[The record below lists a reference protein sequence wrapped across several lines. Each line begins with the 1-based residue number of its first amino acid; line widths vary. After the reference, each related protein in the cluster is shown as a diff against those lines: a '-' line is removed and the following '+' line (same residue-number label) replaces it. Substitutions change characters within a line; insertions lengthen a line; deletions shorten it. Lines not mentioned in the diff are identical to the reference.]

1 MDTTKRVNCCKLIDV
16 LEQTSRRARRA
27 STLRLVAY
35 ALSLFA
41 YLPGA
46 RADGPSAEAT
56 AEARRSEAKGKF
68 QEGVAAFGERRY
80 QDAVRAFQQADAIQ
94 PSAALS
100 FNIARA
106 FERLDDTPAALR
118 WYRDYLRRD
127 PQAANAAEVGARVN
141 ELAIKLVQRG
151 VQQLSVL
158 STPEGASVLID
169 QRPAGLTPLTTEL
182 APGVH
187 HFTLRAAGYRD
198 LETDVTLD
206 ARTPRDVNLTLAS
219 AGAAPA
225 ATRSQGAV
233 DAPDSRGAATSTP
246 TAAAGHDRQAR
257 PFGVVPWLLLGA
269 GSASMLGALGFE
281 LGRRSAES
289 AAEQAPQ
296 RSYEGHF
303 EAMQGRQTT
312 ARVLFAVG
320 GALLVSGGTL
330 LVLNTPKATTTK
342 VALGCVGASCAV
354 VARGS
359 F

>member
-1 MDTTKRVNCCKLIDV
+1 MLELIP
-16 LEQTSRRARRA
+16 RRAQRA
-27 STLRLVAY
+27 SALGLVTC

-41 YLPGA
+41 DLPSA

-56 AEARRSEAKGKF
+56 AEARRSEAKAKF

-127 PQAANAAEVGARVN
+127 PQAANAQEVLARVN
-141 ELAIKLVQRG
+141 ELAAKLAQRG

-169 QRPAGLTPLTTEL
+169 RQPAGVTPLTTEL
-182 APGVH
+182 APGAH

-206 ARTPRDVNLTLAS
+206 ARTPRDVNLTLTLL
-219 AGAAPA
+219 GAAPA
-225 ATRSQGAV
+225 AGTDPATVSS
-233 DAPDSRGAATSTP
+233 PGAAD
-246 TAAAGHDRQAR
+246 AAPRPGTVAPLADKPAR
-257 PFGVVPWLLLGA
+257 PFGVVPWVLLGA
-269 GSASMLGALGFE
+269 GGASMLGALGFE
-281 LGRRSAES
+281 LGRRSAEH
-289 AAEQAPQ
+289 AAEEAPQ
-296 RSYEGHF
+296 RSYEERF
-303 EAMQGRQTT
+303 ETMQSRQTT
-312 ARVLFAVG
+312 ARVLFGVG
-320 GALLVSGGTL
+320 GALLVTGGAL
-330 LVLNTPKATTTK
+330 LVLNAPKSPTTK
-342 VALGCVGASCAV
+342 VALGCSGAGCAV
-354 VARGS
+354 EARGS